1 VALATAIP
9 AMEVEPKV
17 KASNANGTAADAEPA
32 KNESNQPAQG
42 DAPLQTAYAPA
53 GTTTSRAA
61 SASEDPSFYCIRCG
75 RSVPQTEEAC
85 PGCGYPIQELLDEK
99 PRRRRR
105 PRFREL
111 QPIRGFLPIV
121 GAILIPLGLVFF
133 AGGPIISDG
142 FRRPGSLPFMIGLF
156 SVALAALTELTA
168 LVFLMI
174 WLYQAWRVVLRGDE
188 DYSPGLMVG
197 LLFVPF
203 FNFYW
208 MFRAIPGLSAA
219 IQEELRYLAPARA
232 HSAGWVPGLIACIF
246 ALIPYGQP
254 VAVCMFLAWM
264 LIANNAVHRLVRYH
278 DELRRESR
286 RDAAL
291 DAADT

>member
-1 VALATAIP
+1 
-9 AMEVEPKV
+9 MEVEPKV
-17 KASNANGTAADAEPA
+17 KASNANGMAANAEPA

-42 DAPLQTAYAPA
+42 DTPLQTAYAPA
-53 GTTTSRAA
+53 GSTTSRAA
-61 SASEDPSFYCIRCG
+61 SASEDPSYYCIRCG
-75 RSVPQTEEAC
+75 TNVPQTEEVC
-85 PGCGYPIQELLDEK
+85 PSCGYPIQELLDEK
-99 PRRRRR
+99 PRRR

-111 QPIRGFLPIV
+111 QPIPGFLPIV

-133 AGGPIISDG
+133 AGGPIISNG
-142 FRRPGSLPFMIGLF
+142 FHRPGSLPFVIGLF
-156 SVALAALTELTA
+156 FVGLAALTELTA
-168 LVFLMI
+168 LVLLMI

-188 DYSPGLMVG
+188 DFSPGLMVG

>member
-1 VALATAIP
+1 
-9 AMEVEPKV
+9 MEVEHKA
-17 KASNANGTAADAEPA
+17 KASNANGTAANAEPA
-32 KNESNQPAQG
+32 KNESNLPAKA
-42 DAPLQTAYAPA
+42 DPPMQTAYAPA
-53 GTTTSRAA
+53 GSTTSRAGA
-61 SASEDPSFYCIRCG
+61 ASEAPSIYCIQCG
-75 RSVPQTEEAC
+75 TEVAQTEEAC
-85 PGCGYPIQELLDEK
+85 PGCGYPIQELLDGK

-111 QPIRGFLPIV
+111 QPILGFLPIV

-133 AGGPIISDG
+133 VGGPIVSEG
-142 FRRPGSLPFMIGLF
+142 FRRQGSLPFVIGIFLW
-156 SVALAALTELTA
+156 ALAALTELTA

-174 WLYQAWRVVLRGDE
+174 WLYQAWRVVSRGDE
-188 DYSPGLMVG
+188 EYSPGLMVG

-219 IQEELRYLAPARA
+219 IQEELNYLAPARA
-232 HSAGWVPGLIACIF
+232 HNAGWVPGLIACIF

-254 VAVCMFLAWM
+254 IAVCMFLGWM

-278 DELRRESR
+278 DEMRREAK
-286 RDAAL
+286 RDAAA
-291 DAADT
+291 DADM